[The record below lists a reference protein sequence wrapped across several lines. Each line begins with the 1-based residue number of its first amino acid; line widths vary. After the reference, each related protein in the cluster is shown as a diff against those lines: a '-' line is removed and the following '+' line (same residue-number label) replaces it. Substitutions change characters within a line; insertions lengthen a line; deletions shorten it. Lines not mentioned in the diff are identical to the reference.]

1 MREFTRSRQF
11 LNPDEDFVLHGQR
24 ASYSEKPLGLRNSR
38 LTNTTSR
45 LSQHIL
51 DQEDNYRDRR
61 YAESLGDLAKS
72 LENTSKN
79 VDNTLRRSVT
89 FSGHHLPYSLRHKTP
104 LEEEYDK
111 IRDRKLFTESFGG
124 LPVDDGKELW
134 YTKPVHL
141 NRQEYFLSP
150 RHGASSRSRS
160 PHKNSGTI
168 GAALAL
174 QDSSRVNYD
183 ERNLSLS
190 SKDSMGLKFF
200 PVTLQASYE
209 LSDLDRKLEELENKP
224 RPRTANS
231 YVKTSYEPDSVNSM
245 YLLGSEAPVTRKSS
259 PLYTSPYVSDLSS
272 LRMERLRIEE
282 DRYLELKRLQEL
294 ERLRGPHKKWYEST
308 GPDFHYESHKNTEM
322 IKSEKHFDKLLQ
334 YKEDL
339 NRSSADCRKSYEA
352 ICV

>member
-1 MREFTRSRQF
+1 M
-11 LNPDEDFVLHGQR
+11 
-24 ASYSEKPLGLRNSR
+24 
-38 LTNTTSR
+38 TNTTSR

-61 YAESLGDLAKS
+61 YAESLGDLAKR
-72 LENTSKN
+72 LENTSKI
-79 VDNTLRRSVT
+79 
-89 FSGHHLPYSLRHKTP
+89 LRHKTP

-141 NRQEYFLSP
+141 SRQEYS

-174 QDSSRVNYD
+174 QDTRQLNDD
-183 ERNLSLS
+183 ERNFSLS

-231 YVKTSYEPDSVNSM
+231 YVKTSYEPGSVNSM

-334 YKEDL
+334 YKEDFKQIIG
-339 NRSSADCRKSYEA
+339 R
-352 ICV
+352 V